1 MRISDWS
8 SDVCSSDLAKGSGSL
23 SAVRLAQL
31 DAKALDGELH
41 AHADVS
47 WHDGVRVDGAGE
59 FRNLH
64 PQKLNAELPGVLNG
78 RFEAN
83 TTIDNGRPNLR
94 FSAQLHDAKLRAYP
108 LTLNTR
114 GQYAGERHSFENL

>member
-47 WHDGVRVDGAGE
+47 WHDGVFVDGAGG

-64 PQKLNAELPGVLNG
+64 PEILNAEMPGGLNG
-78 RFEAN
+78 RLVAN
-83 TTIDNGRPNLR
+83 TTNANRRQHGRR
-94 FSAQLHDAKLRAYP
+94 RAQRLASKLSDKNRKRP
-108 LTLNTR
+108 DTEKR
-114 GQYAGERHSFENL
+114 